1 MPTGSRKNAIERR
14 LDQIEAIWGEFTGN
28 DQARLLRLVLDSDGT
43 QLLDAFLEWQNEE
56 ASESPDLFLRF
67 HEPVENASGYGLVLR
82 DSLIEQFDE
91 IREGIAAE
99 GIAAEGI
106 PADWQ
111 CPPLVPGRS
120 DTANFLHAAESLLEK
135 YGDMMENLAVVL
147 TPASIADADN
157 WCQWLVR
164 LVARPDMPPRLRFL
178 VVDSTAAPVLERLAE
193 SEPQRVV
200 TVAPDLD
207 MPGAYAELVR
217 EIPGSGPG
225 FTFRRLF
232 VALTQAAA
240 VGNVAAAVYSAQRA
254 AAIAQE
260 QDWPQLATAVQMAL
274 GAAYF
279 AAGDVGQ
286 TLACYRAA
294 NQAIAGRSEPGA
306 AKLDIQ
312 TRFAEGAALVGNQ
325 QFAEAAEVYEGIGPL
340 AEQQQEPFAALEAW
354 RMAAWCRETAGEKPR
369 AWRRAVKALE
379 AGQQLDEA
387 MRPNSTLPYVGQLLL
402 RLVADG
408 VNPDQEDMVRQRMVS
423 LVGEDWESRI
433 EQGAASP

>member
-1 MPTGSRKNAIERR
+1 MPTGLRKNAIQRR
-14 LDQIEAIWGEFTGN
+14 LDQIGAIWTEFTDN

-67 HEPVENASGYGLVLR
+67 HEPVENASGHGLVLR

-91 IREGIAAE
+91 IRE

-120 DTANFLHAAESLLEK
+120 DTANFLCATGSLLEK
-135 YGDMMENLAVVL
+135 YGDMLENLAVVL
-147 TPASIADADN
+147 TPASIADAAG
-157 WCQWLVR
+157 WCQWLAR
-164 LVARPDMPPRLRFL
+164 LVARPDVPPRLRFL
-178 VVDSTAAPVLERLAE
+178 VVDSTAAPVLDRLAE
-193 SEPQRVV
+193 VEPKRVV
-200 TVAPDLD
+200 SVEPALD

-240 VGNVAAAVYSAQRA
+240 VGNVAAAVYAAQRA

-274 GAAYF
+274 GATYF
-279 AAGDVGQ
+279 AAGDAGQ

-294 NQAIAGRSEPGA
+294 NRAIAGRSEPGA

-354 RMAAWCRETAGEKPR
+354 RMAAWCRENTGEKPR

-379 AGQQLDEA
+379 VGQQLDET

-408 VNPDQEDMVRQRMVS
+408 VNPDQEDMVRQQMVS